1 VDTPSLEVF
10 KAWLDGDLGS
20 VVWWVVML
28 PMAGELGLVGM
39 LGHLPTQGIV
49 KDFFLTSNLNL
60 PSLTLKP
67 FPLVLSPQTLLK
79 SLSSSFLWLP
89 FRYWKAAIGS
99 PYSLLRAEQPQLS
112 HRRGV
117 PSPGTYLWPSSGHP
131 PTGLCLSC
139 TIQWFSAPKLCEESL
154 STLLHADHT
163 VWCHFYFSLSLE
175 WRQHGFLDISQIST
189 DLHFLPL
196 TCGLSS

>member
-1 VDTPSLEVF
+1 MDTPSLEVF

-39 LGHLPTQGIV
+39 LRHLPTQGIV

-89 FRYWKAAIGS
+89 FRY
-99 PYSLLRAEQPQLS
+99 
-112 HRRGV
+112 
-117 PSPGTYLWPSSGHP
+117 
-131 PTGLCLSC
+131 
-139 TIQWFSAPKLCEESL
+139 
-154 STLLHADHT
+154 
-163 VWCHFYFSLSLE
+163 
-175 WRQHGFLDISQIST
+175 
-189 DLHFLPL
+189 
-196 TCGLSS
+196 